1 MLHTPTRIAAL
12 LLIAAPALA
21 APPEAKRPANRL
33 GKESSPYLL
42 QHAHNPV
49 DWFPWGPEA
58 FAKAKKEN
66 KLVFLSIGYSACHWC
81 HVMERES
88 FASDEVAKILN
99 DSFVCIKVD
108 REERPDIDQIYM
120 TALQV
125 FGQGGGWPLSMF
137 LTPEGKPIIGGTYW
151 PPEDKKVG
159 DKTARGFKSI
169 LKMMLDLERD
179 QPKQLRD
186 QAEQVARVASASLAR
201 AAIGALAEPTRELVT
216 NGVTAVREQFDP
228 EHGGFGDKLRG
239 FRGTKFPMPPYL
251 LLTLQQVQTKKSD
264 ELRNVVTTTLDK
276 MARGGIYDQLGGGFH
291 RYSTERT
298 WTVPHFEKMLY
309 DNAQL
314 VEVYSQAFAATKK
327 PEYRRVVAET
337 LEFVRRE
344 LTSPEGVFYSAL
356 DADSEGEEGRFYVW
370 TDADIDAALPDR
382 GENAEFRKAYG
393 ATGKPNFE
401 EKWYILTAVQPEAG
415 ARLSSARQ
423 KALTFRAK
431 RPRPFLD
438 TKVLTGWN
446 GEMIA
451 GYAAAGKLLNEPAYT
466 EAAAKAA
473 DFILKTM
480 RSSDGRLLRIYAA
493 APGQPAKARVPAY
506 LDDYAFFVHGLLC
519 LHDATGAA
527 RWLDE
532 AKSLTDSMI
541 TRFGDD
547 KQGGFYYSAS
557 DAEALFARAK
567 DQHDGAQP
575 SGNSV
580 AVQNLVR
587 LASKTGDDRYRTLAG
602 KTLRA
607 FRTVMDNNPQSL
619 TTMVAALDT
628 YLETQIQEKPLTP
641 KGEVV
646 QAGGVKKSD
655 SVVKAKAQAEK
666 VDKDGKQSVKVT
678 LTVDNGWHIYANPVG
693 NPDQESAATTVTITG
708 KTNPK
713 DVKVE
718 YPKGKLVK
726 DMLVGNYIVYEGE
739 VVIKA
744 VVERAKGDTGPLEV
758 SVKLQSCNE
767 STCLLPATIKLSV
780 P

>member
-12 LLIAAPALA
+12 LLFAGPALA
-21 APPEAKRPANRL
+21 APPTEKRPANRL

-49 DWFPWGPEA
+49 DWFPWGQEA

-66 KLVFLSIGYSACHWC
+66 KLIFLSIGYSACHWC

-88 FASDEVAKILN
+88 FANEEVAKILN

-120 TALQV
+120 TALQA

-159 DKTARGFKSI
+159 EKAARGFKSI
-169 LKMMLDLERD
+169 LRLMLDLERD

-186 QAEQVARVASASLAR
+186 QADQIARMTSTALGR
-201 AAIGALAEPTRELVT
+201 TTAAPISGELTRDLVT
-216 NGVTAVREQFDP
+216 NAVEAVKAQFDP
-228 EHGGFGDKLRG
+228 EYGGFGDKLRG

-251 LLTLQQVQTKKSD
+251 LLLLQQAESRKSD
-264 ELRNVVTTTLDK
+264 ELLKVVTTTLDH
-276 MARGGIYDQLGGGFH
+276 MANGGIYDQLGGGFH

-314 VEVYSQAFAATKK
+314 VEVYARAFAATRK

-337 LEFVRRE
+337 LTFVRIE
-344 LTSPEGVFYSAL
+344 LTAWGGLFHSSL

-370 TDADIDAALPDR
+370 TDADVDAALSDPA
-382 GENAEFRKAYG
+382 ENAAFRKAYG
-393 ATGKPNFE
+393 VTGKPNFE
-401 EKWYILTAVQPEAG
+401 EKWYILAAGGADIGAVT
-415 ARLSSARQ
+415 RQ
-423 KALTFRAK
+423 KALAFRAK

-446 GEMIA
+446 GQMIA
-451 GYAAAGKLLNEPAYT
+451 GYATAGKVLDEPAYVD
-466 EAAAKAA
+466 AAAKAA
-473 DFILKTM
+473 DFLLKAM
-480 RSSDGRLLRIYAA
+480 RTSDGRLLRIYAA
-493 APGQPAKARVPAY
+493 VPGEAAKARVPAY
-506 LDDYAFFVHGLLC
+506 LDDYAYLVHGLLC
-519 LHDATGAA
+519 LHDATGDG
-527 RWLDE
+527 RWLSE
-532 AKSLTDSMI
+532 AMSLTDAMI
-541 TRFGDD
+541 KLFGDD
-547 KQGGFYYSAS
+547 KQGGFYYTAS
-557 DAEALFARAK
+557 DAETLFARAK

-580 AVQNLVR
+580 AVQNLLR
-587 LASKTGDDRYRTLAG
+587 LGSKTHDPRYRELAG

-607 FRTVMDNNPQSL
+607 FRPVLENNPQSL
-619 TTMVAALDT
+619 TTMVAALDR
-628 YLETQIQEKPLTP
+628 YLETEPPQKPEAQ

-655 SVVKAKAQAEK
+655 SLVKAKAEA
-666 VDKDGKQSVKVT
+666 DKIGADGKQTVKVT
-678 LTVDNGWHIYANPVG
+678 LNVEKGWHIYANPVG

-708 KTNPK
+708 KTKPK
-713 DVKVE
+713 DVKVD

-744 VVERAKGDTGPLEV
+744 VVERAQGDTGPLEV
-758 SVKLQSCNE
+758 SVKLQACNE